1 MTMMKENEQMSS
13 IDHIVVFQQ
22 PCLRYANEYFELVLQ
37 AMYEIVDDHRY
48 PKEDVVPNNLA
59 KYHKHEM
66 LLLQED
72 KVPKMLHSM

>member
-1 MTMMKENEQMSS
+1 MN
-13 IDHIVVFQQ
+13 DHFEIVSQS
-22 PCLRYANEYFELVLQ
+22 
-37 AMYEIVDDHRY
+37 MYQIVDDHQY

-66 LLLQED
+66 LLLQVD